1 MFRVLEY
8 TACIDMDG
16 VKTVAKSLQIERV
29 GKGDSLASNV
39 AKQLEKQISAGHISV
54 GDKLPTENALC
65 DLFGVS
71 RTVIREAIT
80 QLKSLG
86 LVETKRGVGTSVIR
100 SQTSETM
107 FAYQIDPTAITDILH
122 ILEMRLSV
130 ETTACE
136 LAALRRSE
144 EDVAILEKHFNDF
157 DEALRRGELA
167 RKEDYAFHLA
177 ICTATRNPFLKQ
189 FYEQFNKNVIPRA
202 KLINSNLKQVATDE
216 YLHRIRTEHLEILNS
231 IKNQDGEGAR
241 QAMHNHLYRAYHL
254 YERYQSDNKFDLE

>member
-1 MFRVLEY
+1 M
-8 TACIDMDG
+8 AN
-16 VKTVAKSLQIERV
+16 SLQIERV
-29 GKGDSLASNV
+29 GKGDSLANNV
-39 AKQLEKQISAGHISV
+39 AKQLEKQVSTGRISV
-54 GDKLPTENALC
+54 GDRLPTENALC
-65 DLFGVS
+65 ELFGVS

-100 SQTSETM
+100 AQSSETL
-107 FAYQIDPTAITDILH
+107 FAYQIDPTAIADILH

-144 EDVAILEKHFNDF
+144 DDVILLEKHFNAF
-157 DEALRRGELA
+157 DKALSRGELA

-202 KLINSNLKQVATDE
+202 KLVNSELNQIATDE
-216 YLHRIRTEHLEILNS
+216 YLRRVRSEHLEILNCKS
-231 IKNQDGEGAR
+231 KDAEGAK

-254 YERYQSDNKFDLE
+254 YERYQSNNKFDLE

>member
-1 MFRVLEY
+1 M
-8 TACIDMDG
+8 
-16 VKTVAKSLQIERV
+16 KHSLQIERV
-29 GKGDSLASNV
+29 GKGDSLATNV
-39 AKQLEKQISAGHISV
+39 AKQLELQISTGRIAV
-54 GDKLPTENALC
+54 GEKLPTENALC

-100 SQTSETM
+100 AQSSETL
-107 FAYQIDPTAITDILH
+107 FAYQIDPTAINDILH
-122 ILEMRLSV
+122 VLEMRLSI

-136 LAALRRSE
+136 LAAVRRSE
-144 EDVAILEKHFNDF
+144 EDVALLEKHFQAF
-157 DEALRRGELA
+157 DEALSRGELA
-167 RKEDYAFHLA
+167 RKEDYDFHLA

-202 KLINSNLKQVATDE
+202 KLVNSNLKQVATDE
-216 YLHRIRTEHLEILNS
+216 YLHRVRSEHLEILNC

-241 QAMHNHLYRAYHL
+241 NAMHNHLYRAYHL
-254 YERYQSDNKFDLE
+254 YEHYKNNQKFDLE